1 MKKIRIE
8 DVANE
13 AGVSVTAV
21 SFAFNKPSRLNPK
34 TVTRIRKVAERLGY
48 VPNPH
53 ARALLAK
60 ALGVIGV
67 LTPQS
72 LPTIF
77 TNPFYT
83 VFHEGV
89 GRVCEENNLSLTII
103 SPASA
108 SLSEVSARAP
118 VDGLIVVG
126 LNESHPEIEI
136 LHRRQ
141 MPFII
146 VDGDSQTAPSVNI
159 DDEQGAWQA
168 ANYLLEQGHS
178 KIACLT
184 FEFDVNSTHNPK
196 VYGVGE
202 RRMKGFKRA
211 FTDRGI
217 EWDETHLYD
226 TGASLE
232 EGAKVFR
239 RLWKNPENRPT
250 ALVTFADISAIG
262 VMRAAQQAGV
272 RVPEDLA
279 IIGYDDIPQA
289 IWTQPALTTVHQP
302 MVEKGEIAAQLLLA
316 LIAGEPIPEQHLLLP
331 TELVIRGTT

>member
-21 SFAFNKPSRLNPK
+21 SFAFNKPSRLNAN
-34 TVTRIRKVAERLGY
+34 TVARILAVAERLGY
-48 VPNPH
+48 TPNPH
-53 ARALLAK
+53 ARALQAK
-60 ALGVIGV
+60 SLGVIGV

-83 VFHEGV
+83 AFHEGV

-126 LNESHPEIEI
+126 LNENHPEIEI

-146 VDGDSQTAPSVNI
+146 VDGDSQTAPSVNV
-159 DDEQGAWQA
+159 DDEQGAWSA
-168 ANYLLEQGHS
+168 ANYLLENGHER
-178 KIACLT
+178 IACLT

-202 RRMKGFKRA
+202 RRMLGFKRA
-211 FTDRGI
+211 FTERDI
-217 EWDETHLYD
+217 VWDETYLYD

-232 EGAKVFR
+232 EGAKVFQR
-239 RLWKNPENRPT
+239 FWENPHTRPT
-250 ALVTFADISAIG
+250 ALVSFADISAIG
-262 VMRAAQQAGV
+262 ALQAALQAGV
-272 RVPEDLA
+272 RVPEELA
-279 IIGYDDIPQA
+279 IIGYDDIPQS

-302 MVEKGEIAAQLLLA
+302 TVEKGEIAAQLLLA
-316 LIAGEPIPEQHLLLP
+316 LIAGEPIPEPHLLLP
-331 TELVIRGTT
+331 TELMIRGTT

>member
-8 DVANE
+8 DVARE

-21 SFAFNKPSRLNPK
+21 SFAFNKPSRLNAN
-34 TVTRIRKVAERLGY
+34 TVVRIREVAERLGY
-48 VPNPH
+48 TPNPH

-60 ALGVIGV
+60 SLGVIGV

-77 TNPFYT
+77 SNPFFT

-89 GRVCEENNLSLTII
+89 GRVCEENNLSLTVI
-103 SPASA
+103 SPASS

-126 LNESHPEIEI
+126 LNENHPEIEI

-146 VDGDSQTAPSVNI
+146 VDGDSLTAPSVNI

-168 ANYLLEQGHS
+168 VNYLLDQGHHQ
-178 KIACLT
+178 IACLT
-184 FEFDVNSTHNPK
+184 FEFDVTSTHNPR

-202 RRMKGFKRA
+202 RRMSGFKRA
-211 FTDRGI
+211 FTERGI
-217 EWDETHLYD
+217 VWDETHLYD
-226 TGASLE
+226 TGASFE
-232 EGAKVFR
+232 EGAKVFHS
-239 RLWKNPENRPT
+239 LWKNPDTRPT
-250 ALVTFADISAIG
+250 ALVSFSDISAIG
-262 VMRAAQQAGV
+262 VLRAAIEAGV

-279 IIGYDDIPQA
+279 IIGYDDIPQSL
-289 IWTQPALTTVHQP
+289 WTQPALTTVHQP
-302 MVEKGEIAAQLLLA
+302 MVEKGEIATQLLLA
-316 LIAGEPIPEQHLLLP
+316 LIAGEKIAERHLLLP
-331 TELVIRGTT
+331 TELVIRETA

>member
-21 SFAFNKPSRLNPK
+21 SFAFNKPSRLNAK
-34 TVTRIRKVAERLGY
+34 TVARILEVAERLGY
-48 VPNPH
+48 TPNPH

-60 ALGVIGV
+60 SLGVIGV

-83 VFHEGV
+83 AFHEGV
-89 GRVCEENNLSLTII
+89 GRVCEENNLSLTVI
-103 SPASA
+103 SPASS

-126 LNESHPEIEI
+126 LNENHPEIEI

-146 VDGDSQTAPSVNI
+146 VDGDSTTAPSVNI
-159 DDEQGAWQA
+159 DDEDGAWQA
-168 ANYLLEQGHS
+168 ANYLLEQGHQ

-184 FEFDVNSTHNPK
+184 FEFDMNSTHNPK

-202 RRMKGFKRA
+202 RRLLGFKRA
-211 FTDRGI
+211 FAERGI
-217 EWDETHLYD
+217 VWDEEHLYD
-226 TGASLE
+226 TGAGLE
-232 EGAKVFR
+232 EGAKAFQ
-239 RLWKNPENRPT
+239 RLWEYPANRPS
-250 ALVTFADISAIG
+250 AIVSFADISAIG
-262 VMRAAQQAGV
+262 ALQAALKAGV
-272 RVPEDLA
+272 RVPEDIA
-279 IIGYDDIPQA
+279 IIGYDDIPEA
-289 IWTQPALTTVHQP
+289 IWTRPALSTIHQP
-302 MVEKGEIAAQLLLA
+302 MVEKGEISAQLLLA
-316 LIAGEPIPEQHLLLP
+316 LIAGEAIPQSHFVLP